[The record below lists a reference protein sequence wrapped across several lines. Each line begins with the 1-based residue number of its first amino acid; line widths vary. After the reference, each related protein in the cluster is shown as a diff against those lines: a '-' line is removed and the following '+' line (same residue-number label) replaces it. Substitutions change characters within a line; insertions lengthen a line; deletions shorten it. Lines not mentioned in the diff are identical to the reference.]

1 MKRFYKSV
9 DVVAV
14 AGGFGLTLDNRPVKT
29 PMRQSLRVPVAALA
43 EAIADEWRGQGEQID
58 PASMPLTGLANAAI
72 DRVLPDPAGF
82 AASLVGYAD
91 SDVLLY
97 RAEEPEDL
105 AQRQAQLWN
114 PILDWAE
121 QRFGVEF
128 TPVTG
133 IVHRSQ
139 PPATLDRLAAALAGL
154 DGYHLVAMQPLV
166 TITGSLV
173 IALALEEGAVLADA
187 AWAASELDELYQ
199 VEHWGEDDLAT
210 QARQHRRKAF
220 TAALRF
226 LRLLCPK

>member
-1 MKRFYKSV
+1 MKRFYK
-9 DVVAV
+9 DVALVPV
-14 AGGFGLTLDNRPVKT
+14 GDGFGLTLDGRAVKT
-29 PMRQSLRVPVAALA
+29 PMRLPLAVPVVALA
-43 EAIADEWRGQGEQID
+43 EAIAEEWRGQVDQID

-97 RAEEPEDL
+97 RAEEPDDL
-105 AQRQAQLWN
+105 AQRQALLWN

-121 QRFGVEF
+121 QRFDVEF
-128 TPVTG
+128 APVTG
-133 IVHRSQ
+133 IVHRAQ
-139 PPATLDRLAAALAGL
+139 PPATLDRLAAALGRL
-154 DGYHLVAMQPLV
+154 DGYQLVAMQPLV

-173 IALALEEGAVLADA
+173 IALALVEGALSTDA
-187 AWAASELDELYQ
+187 AWMASELDELYQ

-210 QARQHRRKAF
+210 KARQHRREAF

-226 LRLLCPK
+226 LRLLCPT

>member
-1 MKRFYKSV
+1 MKRFYTTV

-14 AGGFGLTLDNRPVKT
+14 AEGFGLTLDSRPVKT
-29 PMRQSLRVPVAALA
+29 PMRLPLCVPFVALA
-43 EAIADEWRGQGEQID
+43 EAVADEWRGQGEQID

-72 DRVLPDPAGF
+72 DRVLPDSAGF
-82 AASLVGYAD
+82 AASLVAYAD

-105 AQRQAQLWN
+105 AQRQVAVWN

-121 QRFGVEF
+121 RRYGVEF
-128 TPVTG
+128 VPVVG

-139 PPATLDRLAAALAGL
+139 PPATLAKLAAALGGL
-154 DGYHLVAMQPLV
+154 EAFRLVAMQPLV

-173 IALALEEGAVLADA
+173 IALALEQGALSDDA

-210 QARQHRRKAF
+210 KARQHRRESF

-226 LRLLCPK
+226 LRLLCPN

>member
-1 MKRFYKSV
+1 MKRFYKAV

-29 PMRQSLRVPVAALA
+29 PMRLPLCVPFAALA
-43 EAIADEWRGQGEQID
+43 DAIADEWRGQGEQID

-82 AASLVGYAD
+82 AAVLCPYAD

-97 RAEEPEDL
+97 RASEPDDL
-105 AQRQAQLWN
+105 AQRQVSVWN

-121 QRFGVEF
+121 RRYGVEF
-128 TPVTG
+128 TPVVG

-139 PPATLDRLAAALAGL
+139 PVATLVKLAAALGTL
-154 DGYHLVAMQPLV
+154 DGYRLVAMQPLV

-173 IALALEEGAVLADA
+173 IALALEQGALSEDS

-199 VEHWGEDDLAT
+199 VEHWGEDELAA
-210 QARQHRRKAF
+210 QARQHRREAF

-226 LRLLCPK
+226 LRLLCPN